1 MKKLSHFVS
10 LALPN
15 QRKMI
20 KTVIFDMDGVIV
32 DTEPVHKYAY
42 DQHFRELNIEVPA
55 EMYATFTGNST
66 RNVFQKLKESFQLE
80 HDVED
85 LILRKR
91 HLFNEAFD
99 TKPDLELIEGVLVL
113 IQDLHQ
119 NGMQLILA
127 SSASKSTINRVF
139 NRFDLNQYFTH
150 KISGEDF
157 PKSKPHPAIFLHA
170 ASLSEAPKSECI
182 VIEDSTNGIIASKAA
197 DIICIGYMSENS
209 KHQDLS
215 LADYVIQ
222 DFSEIDFRKLQQLQF

>member
-1 MKKLSHFVS
+1 
-10 LALPN
+10 
-15 QRKMI
+15 MI

-42 DQHFRELNIEVPA
+42 DQHFKELNINVSA

-66 RNVFQKLKESFQLE
+66 RNVFQKLKDKFGLDQ
-80 HDVED
+80 DVED

-99 TKPDLELIEGVLVL
+99 TKPDLELIEGVLTL
-113 IQDLHQ
+113 IQELHK

-127 SSASKSTINRVF
+127 SSASNSTINRVF
-139 NRFDLNQYFTH
+139 NRFNLNQYFTH

-170 ASLSEAPKSECI
+170 ASLSVAPKSQCV
-182 VIEDSTNGIIASKAA
+182 VIEDSTNGIEASKAA
-197 DIICIGYMSENS
+197 DIFCIGYNSENS

-215 LADYVIQ
+215 KADYVIQ
-222 DFSEIDFRKLQQLQF
+222 DFGEINFDKLQKLIS